1 MNKPYFSSFFHYF
14 RPNLFISNIL
24 DLNVEALVNH
34 KIKMVIFDLDNTL
47 APHFSKHATRY
58 ARLLIQQ
65 LKQHGLI
72 VVVASNN
79 TKNRVL
85 KFCETL
91 PELDDI
97 IWNALKPFPFKIQ
110 KLFAK
115 FNVLNYQTIIIGD
128 QFITDIWV
136 ANILKTRSILVTSLF
151 DVRISGEVKKNSFK
165 FFIENYIYK
174 RLQYNDFVNNQNNL
188 TSIILGNDDE
198 IL

>member
-1 MNKPYFSSFFHYF
+1 MSRQYSSSFFHYF

-24 DLNVEALVNH
+24 DLNVKAIVNN

-47 APHFSKHATRY
+47 APHFSKRATRY

-79 TKNRVL
+79 TKSRVL
-85 KFCETL
+85 RFCETL
-91 PELDDI
+91 PELDDV
-97 IWNALKPFPFKIQ
+97 IWNAFKPFPFKLQ
-110 KLFAK
+110 KLFDK
-115 FNVLNYQTIIIGD
+115 FSVLNYQTVIIGD

-151 DVRISGEVKKNSFK
+151 DVRISDEVKKNSFK
-165 FFIENYIYK
+165 YFIENYIYK
-174 RLQYNDFVNNQNNL
+174 RLQYNNFVNNHNNL
-188 TSIILGNDDE
+188 ADIILGADDE